1 MDAVLTAPGRK
12 AEAGHSRRGETTVD
26 AREQI
31 LEVLR
36 KAYQIEVDGHTFYA
50 MTAEKAGKPAVKELF
65 QKLADDEV
73 QHQAFLRSVG
83 RRYDTKGTA
92 AFAVARK
99 AVDLSGLTDHVFT
112 ARFKEQ
118 AKGAAFEM
126 GALSVGLTLE
136 TNAMAHFNQAASA
149 ADSTEVRE
157 FYQFLADWEKQ
168 HFDALNTLYT
178 AIRADFWGMGGFAP
192 F

>member
-1 MDAVLTAPGRK
+1 MN
-12 AEAGHSRRGETTVD
+12 

-50 MTAEKAGKPAVKELF
+50 MTAEKATKPAVKELF
-65 QKLADDEV
+65 QKLAHDEV
-73 QHQAFLRSVG
+73 QHQAFLKGVG
-83 RRYDTKGTA
+83 KRYDAEGPA
-92 AFAVARK
+92 AFAVAK
-99 AVDLSGLTDHVFT
+99 PAVDLSGLTDHVFT

-126 GALSVGLTLE
+126 GVLSVGLTLE
-136 TNAMAHFNQAASA
+136 TNAMAHFNQAADT
-149 ADSTEVRE
+149 ADTAEVRE
-157 FYQFLADWEKQ
+157 FYRFLADWEKQ
-168 HFDALNTLYT
+168 HFDAINALYS

>member
-1 MDAVLTAPGRK
+1 
-12 AEAGHSRRGETTVD
+12 VD

-50 MTAEKAGKPAVKELF
+50 MTAEKATKPAVKELF
-65 QKLADDEV
+65 QKLAHDEV
-73 QHQAFLRSVG
+73 QHQAFLKGVG
-83 RRYDTKGTA
+83 NRYDAEGPA
-92 AFAVARK
+92 AFAISK
-99 AVDLSGLTDHVFT
+99 PAVDLSGLTDHVFT

-126 GALSVGLTLE
+126 GVLSVGLTLE
-136 TNAMAHFNQAASA
+136 TNAMAHFNQAAGTAESA
-149 ADSTEVRE
+149 EVRE
-157 FYQFLADWEKQ
+157 FYRFLADWEKQ
-168 HFDALNTLYT
+168 HFDAINALYS